1 MPQERL
7 SMRKIHEILRL
18 KWECG
23 LSNRAIAQSCSVS
36 PSTVSDYVNR
46 AKAAG
51 LAWPLAD
58 DLDEEKLFRILFPK
72 PTRSASRAI
81 PLPDWSQVHT
91 ELRKKGVTLRLLWFE
106 YRDAHPDGY
115 GYSQFCALYRRWAK
129 SLKPSMRLSHKG
141 GEKLF
146 VDYAGQTMPV
156 VDPRTGEIRQAQI
169 FVAVLGA
176 SSYTYA
182 EAQWSQDLPSW
193 IGGHVRAFAFFGGVP
208 EILVPDNLKTG
219 VKNPCRYEPDIN
231 PTYHDLAQHYGTAVI
246 PARVRKPKDK
256 AKVEVGVQVVERWIL
271 ARLRNKKFFSLADLN
286 NAIHELLED
295 INNRLTLAPHW
306 VRCSAGVRHLG
317 KSRSELFEALD
328 QPALKP
334 LPGLPYEFAIWKK
347 ARVHIDYHIEFKKH
361 YYSVPYTLIRKEVF
375 VRATERT
382 IEVFYK
388 YRRVASHPR
397 SMARGRFTTL
407 SAHMPPAHKKYSE
420 WSPDRF
426 MRWAEKIGPYTAQLV
441 EAILA
446 SRKHPQQSYRS
457 CLGILHLGKR
467 YTDKRLEAACRRA
480 LPAGIRSYKGIRN
493 ILDAKLDQVGP
504 DEPTSALLTA
514 HANVRGENY
523 YR

>member
-7 SMRKIHEILRL
+7 SMRKIREILRL

-23 LSNRAIAQSCSVS
+23 LSNRVIAQSCSVS

-46 AKAAG
+46 ARAAG
-51 LAWPLAD
+51 LVWPLAD
-58 DLDEEKLFRILFPK
+58 DLDEEKLFRLLFPK
-72 PTRSASRAI
+72 PTRSASRTI
-81 PLPDWSQVHT
+81 PLPEWAQVHT
-91 ELRKKGVTLRLLWFE
+91 ELRRKSVTLRLLWVE
-106 YRDAHPDGY
+106 YREVHPDGY

-129 SLKPSMRLSHKG
+129 SLKPSMRLPHKG

-146 VDYAGQTMPV
+146 VDYAGQTIPV
-156 VDPRTGEIRQAQI
+156 VDPRTGEIRKAQI

-182 EAQWSQDLPSW
+182 EAQWSQDLPNW
-193 IGGHVRAFAFFGGVP
+193 IGGHVRAFAFFGGAP
-208 EILVPDNLKTG
+208 EILVPDNLKAG
-219 VKNPCRYEPDIN
+219 VKSPCRYEPDIN

-271 ARLRNKKFFSLADLN
+271 ARLRNRKFFSLADLN
-286 NAIHELLED
+286 NAIHELLEEL
-295 INNRLTLAPHW
+295 NNRLM
-306 VRCSAGVRHLG
+306 RHLG

-328 QPALKP
+328 QPALRH

-382 IEVFYK
+382 VEVFYK
-388 YRRVASHPR
+388 HRRVASHPCSR
-397 SMARGRFTTL
+397 ARGRFTTL

-426 MRWAEKIGPYTAQLV
+426 MRWAKKIGTYTAQLV

-457 CLGILHLGKR
+457 CMGILRLGAR
-467 YTDKRLEAACRRA
+467 YTDERLEAACRRA

-493 ILDAKLDQVGP
+493 ILDAKLDQVEP
-504 DEPTSALLTA
+504 DEPASALLTT